1 MAEFIIPD
9 LPVTPSL
16 ADWTSFSRRC
26 EEIHEQVTTE
36 LMVLA
41 PGVFLPPFP
50 VIIPETS
57 KGRAGLKTGEIG
69 LQNHLVQIIDTLKAL
84 CALPEPPAQGL
95 EEPPAQGL
103 EEPRTVPGG
112 FHTPDEGLVAP
123 SSPVRQTVSPGPI
136 PPARA
141 ATARPV
147 LKSPVPR
154 RPADPT
160 TITSFTAAATTMAN
174 PQGPSLTNPG
184 MFGPIMGFPRLQNP
198 TLPGTS
204 RGLPSV
210 SLFGPG
216 PGPFNTGFLPP
227 TVNAPSVP
235 GPLLGLH

>member
-1 MAEFIIPD
+1 MVEFIIPD

-16 ADWTSFSRRC
+16 ADWASFSRRC
-26 EEIHEQVTTE
+26 KEIHEQVTTE

-84 CALPEPPAQGL
+84 RALP
-95 EEPPAQGL
+95 EPPAQGL
-103 EEPRTVPGG
+103 EEPRTVPGS

-123 SSPVRQTVSPGPI
+123 SSPVCPTVSPGPI
-136 PPARA
+136 PLARA
-141 ATARPV
+141 ATACPV

-184 MFGPIMGFPRLQNP
+184 IFRLPRLQNLA
-198 TLPGTS
+198 LPGTS